1 MGLPSLR
8 TLRSQGHLGKRRDTD
23 AVTGKDGE
31 GGEREKERDGER
43 RRISDGKRVGNVK
56 YFLLSTSWPG
66 TCIDF
71 CMWKISVF
79 DKVG

>member
-1 MGLPSLR
+1 MGLPSPR
-8 TLRSQGHLGKRRDTD
+8 TLQSQGHLGKRRDTD
-23 AVTGKDGE
+23 AVSEGDGE
-31 GGEREKERDGER
+31 SRWGGG
-43 RRISDGKRVGNVK
+43 RISNGKKVGNVK

>member
-1 MGLPSLR
+1 MGLPSPR
-8 TLRSQGHLGKRRDTD
+8 TLQSQGHLGKRRDTE
-23 AVTGKDGE
+23 AVTEED
-31 GGEREKERDGER
+31 GEREGER
-43 RRISDGKRVGNVK
+43 RRISNGKKVGNVK

>member
-1 MGLPSLR
+1 MRALQ
-8 TLRSQGHLGKRRDTD
+8 SQGHLGKRRDTD
-23 AVTGKDGE
+23 AVTGHDREEGLVGEKKGE
-31 GGEREKERDGER
+31 GELATGREKKMD
-43 RRISDGKRVGNVK
+43 NVK
-56 YFLLSTSWPG
+56 YFLLSTPLPG